1 MVSLLAITAAKDV
14 IDGHFIFDSALWWHE
29 LILPLFNLCVNRELD
44 ETMGDP
50 FDQRRRELE
59 FGRRRRR
66 SPPPPIDG
74 ATVSRDV
81 KEI

>member
-29 LILPLFNLCVNRELD
+29 LILPSFNLCVNRELD

-50 FDQRRRELE
+50 FDQPVHHLHQVQQIQRQRTTQM
-59 FGRRRRR
+59 GQN
-66 SPPPPIDG
+66 
-74 ATVSRDV
+74 
-81 KEI
+81 